1 MVMRGKLVT
10 DYGEIAL
17 LPLLFCLTFLVTE
30 GNFIISRI
38 LVDFT
43 ISDYFD

>member
-17 LPLLFCLTFLVTE
+17 LPLFCLTFLVTE